1 MGWGPLSRFLSPR
14 ILFADRLRYATPGL
28 LGLEFEEVEF
38 PGLGDILLR
47 GWLIPREGP
56 GMVVFCP
63 GNSGNLSSHILYLA
77 LAHRA
82 GLSVLGFDYRG
93 FGRSDGR
100 ADLRFLC
107 ADVLAACRWVK
118 ARRGAGEPIALFG
131 VSLGALAAL
140 AAAAGAGREDG
151 EAPPIGAVA
160 VEGPS
165 DVRDMF
171 EGLFRGGSFGP
182 VRIRSIT
189 GPDGLARERRR
200 LPIVKRRPPPFLAG
214 PLAALFAAGYPFE
227 GKRPRLLA
235 PRLGGIP
242 ALIIHGVEDEIL
254 PFEAAL
260 DVHAA
265 LRGPRRLW
273 LVPGAGHAQ
282 EPALSHGAEYAAQLR
297 AFFRSSFS
305 TAPEAGGPSGPV
317 LISRLGEETLEQRVV
332 EPTADGRQSTG
343 RSADQELEIEALTLG
358 PDGFPR
364 PELDPVSER
373 YRCGGYRELFR
384 RMVRAVNAM
393 DFAGLDAA
401 LGDHLELRREM
412 PFDLLAAMYCVRIA
426 QAGLG
431 LAPGWPRADEKIV
444 ARSLERFSALW
455 EAHPAL
461 PGREAADSPLVWVDG
476 ARRTTPRHRSGR
488 GV

>member
-1 MGWGPLSRFLSPR
+1 VSWGPLSRFLSPR

-38 PGLGDILLR
+38 PGPGNVALR
-47 GWLIPREGP
+47 GWMIPGEGP
-56 GMVVFCP
+56 GTMVFCP
-63 GNSGNLSSHILYLA
+63 GNSGNLSSHVLYLG

-82 GLSVLGFDYRG
+82 GLTVLGFDYRG

-100 ADLRFLC
+100 ADLRFLS
-107 ADVLAACRWVK
+107 ADVLAACRWVR
-118 ARRGAGEPIALFG
+118 ARRGPGEPLALFG

-140 AAAAGAGREDG
+140 AAAATGNGEDG
-151 EAPPIGAVA
+151 GAPLIGAVA
-160 VEGPS
+160 AEGLS

-171 EGLFRGGSFGP
+171 EGLFHSGSFGP

-189 GPDGLARERRR
+189 GPDGVARERRR

-214 PLAALFAAGYPFE
+214 PLAALFSGGYPFE

-235 PRLGGIP
+235 PRLGKIP
-242 ALIIHGVEDEIL
+242 VFLIHGVEDEVL

-265 LRGPRRLW
+265 LRGPRKLW

-282 EPALSHGAEYAAQLR
+282 EPALSHGAEYSAQLR
-297 AFFRSSFS
+297 AFFGPSQ
-305 TAPEAGGPSGPV
+305 AGGSSGAR
-317 LISRLGEETLEQRVV
+317 LISRLRGEVLEQSV
-332 EPTADGRQSTG
+332 EDAKERR
-343 RSADQELEIEALTLG
+343 RSAGARADQELEIETSTLG
-358 PDGFPR
+358 GDGFPR
-364 PELDPVSER
+364 PGLDPVSDL
-373 YRCGGYRELFR
+373 YRGGGYRELFR
-384 RMVRAVNAM
+384 RMVRSVNGM

-401 LGDHLELRREM
+401 LGDYLELRREL
-412 PFDLLAAMYCVRIA
+412 PFDLLAAMYCLRIA

-431 LAPGWPRADEKIV
+431 RAPGWPRADREMI
-444 ARSLERFSALW
+444 ARSLERFRALW

-461 PGREAADSPLVWVDG
+461 PGRDVPDSPLAWAELV
-476 ARRTTPRHRSGR
+476 
-488 GV
+488 